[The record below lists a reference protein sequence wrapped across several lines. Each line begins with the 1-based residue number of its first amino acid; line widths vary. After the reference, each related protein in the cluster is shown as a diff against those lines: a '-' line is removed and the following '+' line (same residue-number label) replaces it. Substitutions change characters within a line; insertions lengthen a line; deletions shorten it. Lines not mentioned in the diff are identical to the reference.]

1 MGSCKDR
8 MRNGVKSGLMGISE
22 VASSLHSEVQVSS
35 CNAYVALTTRPFL
48 KAPTL
53 FPATKS
59 NSFPRSYS
67 LAVHDELLCFTSNF
81 ISFLCI
87 SFK

>member
-22 VASSLHSEVQVSS
+22 VAS